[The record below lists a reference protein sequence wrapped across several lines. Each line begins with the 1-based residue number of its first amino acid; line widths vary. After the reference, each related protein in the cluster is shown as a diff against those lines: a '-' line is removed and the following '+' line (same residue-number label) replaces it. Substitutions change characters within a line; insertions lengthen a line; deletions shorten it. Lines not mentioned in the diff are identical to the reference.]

1 MRLGITGLPNVGKS
15 TLFNTLTNSKVSA
28 ENYPFCTIEPNVG
41 IVHVPDK
48 RIDSLSR
55 IFDNKKLIYAPI
67 EFFDIAGLV
76 KGASSGEGLGNRF
89 LSHIRSSDAIVHVVR
104 CFDDPN
110 IVHVEQG
117 TDPVRDIEIINLE
130 LIMSDIEIV
139 SKRIE
144 KVKKAAKSG
153 DKHQKEE
160 VLFFE
165 RLLLHLDGAKPASSF
180 QLKDEE
186 EHSLAT
192 SLSLLTT
199 KPVLYVANIA
209 ESDIGRQDIPALDAL
224 INHVGNDMVKVLPL
238 CLKAEA
244 ELLELSEEE
253 RNEYLEVLGLMTSGL
268 DKLIYACYELLG
280 LISFI
285 TVGNSEIRAWT
296 IKNGTKAQQAA
307 GRIHTDFEKGFIRAE
322 VISAV
327 ELVECGSYATA
338 REKGLVRSEGRDYF
352 IKDGEVVLF
361 RFNV

>member
-15 TLFNTLTNSKVSA
+15 TLFNALTNSRVPA

-48 RIDSLSR
+48 RIDSLAR
-55 IFDNKKLIYAPI
+55 IFENKKLIYAPI

-76 KGASSGEGLGNRF
+76 KGASSGEGLGNKF
-89 LSHIRSSDAIVHVVR
+89 LSHIRGSDAIVHVVR
-104 CFDDPN
+104 CFDDLN
-110 IVHVEQG
+110 MIHVEQG

-139 SKRIE
+139 SKRLD

-165 RLLLHLDGAKPASSF
+165 RLLLHLDSSKPASSF
-180 QLKDEE
+180 GLKDEE
-186 EHSLAT
+186 EHSFAG

-199 KPVLYVANIA
+199 KPVLYVANIS
-209 ESDIGRQDIPALDAL
+209 ESDIRSQDIPYLDAL
-224 INHVGNDMVKVLPL
+224 ITHVGGDGAKVLPL

-244 ELLELSEEE
+244 EISALDEEE
-253 RNEYLEVLGLMTSGL
+253 RDEYLEVLGLLTSGL
-268 DKLIYACYELLG
+268 DKLIRACYELLG

-296 IKNGTKAQQAA
+296 IKNGMKAQQAA
-307 GRIHTDFEKGFIRAE
+307 GKIHTDLERGFIRAE
-322 VISAV
+322 VISSKD
-327 ELVECGSYATA
+327 LVECGSYAAA
-338 REKGLVRSEGRDYF
+338 REKGIVRSEGRDHV
-352 IKDGEVVLF
+352 IKDGDVVLF